1 MQDTKIALILPARN
15 EAETLPLVL
24 KAIPEIVDK
33 VIVVDNGSID
43 ETANIAQNNG
53 VFVVYE
59 PIAGYGRAC
68 LAGIKFLSHEPPDI
82 IAFADADGSDDISRL
97 HEILNPIIYGSA
109 DFVIEN
115 RIPTSKEA
123 LSFQQRFGNFL
134 ATYLTYLLWKF
145 KYHDLGPMRA
155 IKWDS
160 LMDLDMG
167 DKNFGWTIEMQIR
180 ALKYNLRITE
190 VPLPYYKRAGGKS
203 KISKTLKGT
212 LKAGIKI
219 LWVVFR
225 EAFFCKVYSKSNYF
239 NDNKGNNW

>member
-1 MQDTKIALILPARN
+1 MQETKIALILPAKD
-15 EAETLPLVL
+15 EAENLPLVL

-43 ETANIAQNNG
+43 NTSDIAKNNG
-53 VFVVYE
+53 ALVVSE

-68 LAGIKFLSHEPPDI
+68 LAGIKYLSNEPPDI
-82 IAFADADGSDDISRL
+82 IAFADADGSDDISKL
-97 HEILNPIIYGSA
+97 DKILYPVIYGLA

-115 RIPTSKEA
+115 RVPATEGA

-134 ATYLTYLLWKF
+134 ATYLICLRWKF

-160 LMDLDMG
+160 LMNLGMS

-180 ALKYNLRITE
+180 ALKCKLKITE

-219 LWVVFR
+219 LWIVLR
-225 EAFFCKVYSKSNYF
+225 EAFFYKASCKSNYF
-239 NDNKGNNW
+239 NDNKGNNR